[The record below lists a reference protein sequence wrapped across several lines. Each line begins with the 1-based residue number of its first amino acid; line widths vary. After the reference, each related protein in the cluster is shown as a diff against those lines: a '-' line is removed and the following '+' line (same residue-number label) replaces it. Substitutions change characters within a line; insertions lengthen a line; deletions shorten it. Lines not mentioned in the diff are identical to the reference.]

1 MTQASEIMSKEVIT
15 VQPQTK
21 ITEAT
26 ALLLENHVNGLPVV
40 DDDNNLLGIICQ
52 SDIITQ
58 QKKLPLPTVF
68 TLLDGIIPLSSYS
81 QLEKEVQKMSATTV
95 EQAMTPDPVSVAPDA
110 DLEEVAEIM
119 VHKSYHTIPVV
130 QEGKLVGVLGKEDVL
145 KTLIK

>member
-1 MTQASEIMSKEVIT
+1 MTQVSEIMSSEVIT
-15 VQPQTK
+15 VKPQTK
-21 ITEAT
+21 VTEAT
-26 ALLLENHVNGLPVV
+26 ALLLQNHVNGLPVV
-40 DDDNNLLGIICQ
+40 DEDNNLLGIICQ

-110 DLEEVAEIM
+110 DLEDVAEIM
-119 VHKSYHTIPVV
+119 VNKSYHTIPVV

>member
-15 VQPQTK
+15 VKPQTK

-119 VHKSYHTIPVV
+119 VRKSYHTIPVV